1 MNKEKAREGLEYFA
15 IFATIVGGLIALFN
29 YIESRKSKE
38 LQEKNLALEKEIKEL
53 QLTKL
58 RKEKT

>member
-1 MNKEKAREGLEYFA
+1 MDKQKAREGLEYFA

-29 YIESRKSKE
+29 YIESRKKND

-53 QLTKL
+53 QLEQL
-58 RKEKT
+58 RKKV